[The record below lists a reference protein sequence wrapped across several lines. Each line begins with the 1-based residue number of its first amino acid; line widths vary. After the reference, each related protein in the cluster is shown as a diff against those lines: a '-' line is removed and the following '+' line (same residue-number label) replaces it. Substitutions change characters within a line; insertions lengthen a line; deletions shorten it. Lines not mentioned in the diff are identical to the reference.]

1 MNVIAMFKLL
11 FPICLVAGIVC
22 AVNGLMTMDTKNM
35 WYGAGMFVLAMTM
48 VAALIWCPF
57 EDDAEL

>member
-1 MNVIAMFKLL
+1 MKWSTMFKLL
-11 FPICLVAGIVC
+11 FPIYLVAGTVC
-22 AVNGLMTMDTKNM
+22 SVNGLMTMDPQDV